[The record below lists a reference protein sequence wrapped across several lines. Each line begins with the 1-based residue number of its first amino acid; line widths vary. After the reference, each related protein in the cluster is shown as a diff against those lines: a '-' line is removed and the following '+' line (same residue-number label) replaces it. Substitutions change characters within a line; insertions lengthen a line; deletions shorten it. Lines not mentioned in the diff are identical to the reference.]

1 MVKISR
7 KYTRLVSMNLK
18 NVAVYFN
25 TLLDPNAFYY
35 YIPALDDPLFKQY
48 FDQKLYLLDFK
59 YFKFFLAG
67 DFNFDQCILYSEIK
81 NVDELI
87 KKNNVI
93 IDSHETLQDLID
105 NQTQE
110 YVTLSKDTLD
120 LVYKYMILKLKIKL
134 AKLPEEHKKKIVE
147 ILGSYELKK
156 RPQIFKFIDTNRE
169 FLRDIF
175 TI

>member
-1 MVKISR
+1 
-7 KYTRLVSMNLK
+7 MNIL
-18 NVAVYFN
+18 NGQDQLRNLAIYFN
-25 TLLDPNAFYY
+25 IVLDPNAFYY

-48 FDQKLYLLDFK
+48 FDQKLYFLDFK

-67 DFNFDQCILYSEIK
+67 DFNFDQCILYSEIR

-93 IDSHETLQDLID
+93 VDSHETLQDLIEA
-105 NQTQE
+105 QTSE
-110 YVTLSKDTLD
+110 YITLSKDTLD

-134 AKLPEEHKKKIVE
+134 AREDEDDKKKIAE

-156 RPQIFKFIDTNRE
+156 RPQIFKFIDTNRKY
-169 FLRDIF
+169 LRKIF
-175 TI
+175 PI